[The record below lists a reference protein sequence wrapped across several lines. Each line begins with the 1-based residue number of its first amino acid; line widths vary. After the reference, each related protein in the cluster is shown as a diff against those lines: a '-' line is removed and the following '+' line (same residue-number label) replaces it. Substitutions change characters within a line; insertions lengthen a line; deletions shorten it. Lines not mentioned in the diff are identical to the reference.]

1 MTSPAQRHMMRVSAA
16 MTAQRDAAPLRH
28 ATVYEQM
35 LVKLAADQ
43 RTLKA
48 IYSKELKAAKKREL
62 LPFWLPWV
70 NGVLEQGKGA
80 QDDILMTVMLWRLD
94 THQRPEAAKAEGKTE
109 TQKERET
116 PARTGAPE
124 SETSHAEESAKSTG
138 SARR

>member
-1 MTSPAQRHMMRVSAA
+1 MLKPDSLRRALTDAVTVLKTSPEM
-16 MTAQRDAAPLRH
+16 LRIF
-28 ATVYEQM
+28 V
-35 LVKLAADQ
+35 
-43 RTLKA
+43 
-48 IYSKELKAAKKREL
+48 
-62 LPFWLPWV
+62 
-70 NGVLEQGKGA
+70 
-80 QDDILMTVMLWRLD
+80 D